1 MKIVQ
6 APNKPVQALHRF
18 VVAGVATAEDAG
30 KPIIVSLDGGFKMTG
45 PRVAKDGTWRL
56 DLVFPRPG
64 NHHLSVSLGDRHAN
78 WSFQVIGD
86 PENSEVS
93 LANAQANAVQANGN
107 SGITGPVSNGHPAG
121 TGISTGLASQI
132 NGVAMAP
139 IPPAERA
146 KGAPSLRQLVEAAYK
161 RNFSDIHLGV
171 GKVPRF
177 RVRGDIEATEF
188 PKIDDNTFLAW
199 MQEVMSDA
207 EIYRF
212 RQTLDY
218 DGAAQYPFARV
229 RINVFQTLT
238 GPSMVLRIIPLEIL
252 SFGQLN
258 LPTSFIDICQAH
270 KGLILVTG
278 PTGSGKS
285 TTLAAMIDQIN
296 RNLPRHIIT
305 IEDPIEFVHE
315 SQRSLINQREVGMHA
330 HEFDIA
336 LKSALREDPDVILI
350 GEMRDRGTVETALKA
365 AQTGHL
371 VFGTLHTNG
380 AVKTIERILALYQPD
395 ERETVR
401 MQFAESLVAVISQGL
416 VPTTDNKRA
425 PYHEVLVNTDAIR
438 DYIKRG
444 EIDEVTDIIARS
456 DYLGMFNM
464 NQSLYNLYLD
474 GKITEEIALEFSPRE
489 NEMAI
494 MLRTGM
500 V

>member
-1 MKIVQ
+1 MKILQ
-6 APNKPVQALHRF
+6 APNAPVQMLHRF

-30 KPIIVSLDGGFKMTG
+30 KPVIVSLDGGFKMTG

-64 NHHLSVSLGDRHAN
+64 NHHLSVSVSDRQAN

-86 PENSEVS
+86 PENSSAELS
-93 LANAQANAVQANGN
+93 Q
-107 SGITGPVSNGHPAG
+107 SNGHSVSIAG
-121 TGISTGLASQI
+121 NGSTPDAGGGTNGSSHGAVVASP
-132 NGVAMAP
+132 GGP
-139 IPPAERA
+139 IPRAERR
-146 KGAPSLRQLVEAAYK
+146 KGAPTLKQLVEAAFK

-171 GKVPRF
+171 GKIPRF
-177 RVRGDIEATEF
+177 RVRGAIEATEF
-188 PKIDDNTFLAW
+188 PEVDDATFLSW
-199 MQEVMSDA
+199 MQEVMTDA
-207 EIYRF
+207 EIHRF
-212 RQTLDY
+212 WQTLDY

-238 GPSMVLRIIPLEIL
+238 GSSMVLRIIPLEIL
-252 SFGQLN
+252 SFNQLN
-258 LPTSFIDICQAH
+258 LPHSFIEICQAH

-285 TTLAAMIDQIN
+285 TTLAAMIDHIN
-296 RNLPRHIIT
+296 RELPRHIIT

-315 SQRSLINQREVGMHA
+315 SRRSLINQREVGIHS
-330 HEFDIA
+330 HEFDTA

-401 MQFAESLVAVISQGL
+401 MQFAESLVSVISQGL
-416 VPTTDNKRA
+416 VPTTDDKRA

-444 EIDEVTDIIARS
+444 EIDEVTDIISRS

-464 NQSLYNLYLD
+464 NQSLYKLYLD

-494 MLRTGM
+494 MLRTGIA
-500 V
+500 